1 MRCQRKG
8 KSIKSVQKEREK
20 RNIEKSR
27 QSLGD
32 LWDNVKH
39 FNMDVMRVLARKE
52 GEKGTEKIFEEIVTP
67 YHHRFGGQ

>member
-8 KSIKSVQKEREK
+8 RSIKSVQKEREK

-32 LWDNVKH
+32 LWDNVRH

-67 YHHRFGGQ
+67 HHPRFGGQ

>member
-67 YHHRFGGQ
+67 YHRRFGGQ